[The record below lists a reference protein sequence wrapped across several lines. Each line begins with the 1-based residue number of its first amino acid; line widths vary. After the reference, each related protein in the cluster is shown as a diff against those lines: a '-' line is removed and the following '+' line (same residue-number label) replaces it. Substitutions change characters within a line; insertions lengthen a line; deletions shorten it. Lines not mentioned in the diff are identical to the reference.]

1 MIPNFTFVIGYMSMS
16 ALSWLFPAWRALT
29 LVIAGLTL
37 PYLLT
42 YWFWPE
48 SPRWLYS
55 VGRYEEGEA
64 VLTTYIKKS
73 GVNLEEVEILASKDD
88 SSTNEILRSTNN
100 SQLLGGSTH
109 ERRLFDILMEKCQA
123 VDVKNQDT
131 PLETT
136 NISMLTLFTSGKFLA
151 ATTLNIC
158 FQFIVIVMAY
168 YGLSYSAGDLPGNI
182 YVNNVIN
189 GLVEVAAYVVTFFSL
204 NSLGRRALTAGPLL
218 FSGVCMIF
226 GMLLTQY
233 VTADWAP
240 EVFRWLMFAGKMGV
254 SCSFAVIYIYSAEL
268 FPTDIRGTA
277 LGLGSM
283 AGRIGGVC
291 APYINKLWPTIPWLP
306 PTIYGAMCILS
317 GLAVFLLP
325 ETSGRPM
332 LNTIEEANAF
342 YGKHARRMSV
352 DLQSASESAIN
363 LAK

>member
-1 MIPNFTFVIGYMSMS
+1 MS
-16 ALSWLFPAWRALT
+16 ALSWFFPAWRTLT
-29 LVIAGLTL
+29 LVITGLTL

-64 VLTTYIKKS
+64 VLTTYIEKS

-88 SSTNEILRSTNN
+88 SRTNEILGSTDN
-100 SQLLGGSTH
+100 SQLLSGSTP
-109 ERRLFDILMEKCQA
+109 ERRLFDILKKKCQA
-123 VDVKNQDT
+123 EEVKKPDS
-131 PLETT
+131 PLETK
-136 NISMLTLFTSGKFLA
+136 NINMLTLFTSGKFLA
-151 ATTLNIC
+151 LTTLNIC

-168 YGLSYSAGDLPGNI
+168 YGLSFSAGDLPGNI

-189 GLVEVAAYVVTFFSL
+189 GLVEVAAYVVTFFTL

-218 FSGVCMIF
+218 FSGVCMIG
-226 GMLLTQY
+226 GMLLTQF
-233 VTADWAP
+233 VAAGWAP

-254 SCSFAVIYIYSAEL
+254 SCSFAVIWIYSAEL

-291 APYINKLWPTIPWLP
+291 APYINELWATIPWLP
-306 PTIYGAMCILS
+306 PTIYGVMCILG
-317 GLAVFLLP
+317 GLTLFLLP

-332 LNTIEEANAF
+332 LNTIDEANAY
-342 YGKHARRMSV
+342 YGKRARRMSA
-352 DLQSASESAIN
+352 DLQSASESARN